1 MTFKHKLSRR
11 LALLFGSAALA
22 TLAIYACE
30 LPGTLT
36 PPTGASQLVVSPH
49 AVAAQPGQDV
59 MFTAVGLTA
68 EGDTAD
74 VDVTWST
81 TGGSISG
88 QSRSTN
94 GRRHYG
100 HWKNST
106 CGSFGVA
113 ATSNPGGSSDTASVT
128 VTCVASVTVTPP
140 SAAIPQGQTLQLTAT
155 PIDTSG
161 TPMTGQAVAWASSN
175 GAVATVT
182 GSGLVSAMAPGLA
195 TITATSG
202 GKSGT
207 AAITVTS
214 VPVAAVDV
222 APAVATIPQGQTTQL
237 TATPKDAAGNPLAGR
252 AVTWASSNGAVATVN
267 NSGLVSA
274 LAAGS
279 ATITATSEG
288 QSGSAGVTVTPVP
301 VASVAV
307 SPPTASIQVGQTA
320 QLTATPKDASG
331 NALSGRVVN
340 WTSSNNSVAT
350 VSSSGLVT
358 GLAVG
363 SATITATSEGQ
374 SGGAAVTV
382 TAAPMPVASVAV
394 TPATPSIQVG
404 QTVQLTATPKD
415 ASGNTLTGRTVGW
428 TSSNTAV
435 ATVSPSGGLVTG
447 KAAGAATITATSE
460 GKIGSAAVTVTQVPV
475 ASVAVSPATATI
487 QIGQTAQL
495 TATPKDASGNTL
507 SGRVV
512 TWGSSSTSIATVNT
526 SGLVTGMVAGSATI
540 TATSEGKTG
549 SATVTVTATST
560 GSGLKFDN
568 LVVILMENHGYGEI
582 YGVAPLMT
590 SFADQNALFQNYTG
604 ITHPSE
610 PNYVNIFGANT
621 FGMSGDGNCCW
632 SISALNIVDRL
643 ESSGLTWKA
652 FAEGAGSSGTCSFS
666 PPRSS
671 DHFPFMDFSD
681 MDTPSRCSHF
691 LTTSSSND
699 AELIAEL
706 NSSNPANFIWLTPTD
721 NHNMHDNSVSS
732 GDSWLSGLVTKIMA
746 TSTFTSRRAALFV
759 VFDEG
764 DDESCPSGCSDRLYA
779 VWAGPTVKSG
789 LKPTTP
795 VSHYSVLKTLEANW
809 GFSALPSPAHDG
821 SANSMMEVF
830 K

>member
-49 AVAAQPGQDV
+49 AVAAQPDQDV

-106 CGSFGVA
+106 CGGFAVA

-140 SAAIPQGQTLQLTAT
+140 SAVIPQGQTLQLTAT

-161 TPMTGQAVAWASSN
+161 TPMTGQAVAWASSH

-182 GSGLVSAMAPGLA
+182 GSGLVSAVGPGLA

-237 TATPKDAAGNPLAGR
+237 TATPKDAAGTPLSGR
-252 AVTWASSNGAVATVN
+252 LVTWASSNTSVATVN
-267 NSGLVSA
+267 SSSGLVSGV
-274 LAAGS
+274 AAGS

-288 QSGSAGVTVTPVP
+288 QSGSAAVTVTPVP

-307 SPPTASIQVGQTA
+307 SPATATIQIGQTAQLTATPKDANGTTLSGRAVNWTSSNTSVATVNSSSGLVSGVAAGSATITATSEGQSGSAAASVAVSPATASILVGQTV

-331 NALSGRVVN
+331 NALSGRVVT
-340 WTSSNNSVAT
+340 WGSSNNSIAT
-350 VSSSGLVT
+350 VTSSGLVS
-358 GLAVG
+358 GVAAG

-374 SGGAAVTV
+374 SGASAVTV
-382 TAAPMPVASVAV
+382 AAAPVPVASVAV

-415 ASGNTLTGRTVGW
+415 ASGN
-428 TSSNTAV
+428 A
-435 ATVSPSGGLVTG
+435 
-447 KAAGAATITATSE
+447 
-460 GKIGSAAVTVTQVPV
+460 
-475 ASVAVSPATATI
+475 
-487 QIGQTAQL
+487 
-495 TATPKDASGNTL
+495 L

-512 TWGSSSTSIATVNT
+512 TWGSSNNSIATVT
-526 SGLVTGMVAGSATI
+526 
-540 TATSEGKTG
+540 
-549 SATVTVTATST
+549 
-560 GSGLKFDN
+560 
-568 LVVILMENHGYGEI
+568 
-582 YGVAPLMT
+582 
-590 SFADQNALFQNYTG
+590 
-604 ITHPSE
+604 
-610 PNYVNIFGANT
+610 
-621 FGMSGDGNCCW
+621 
-632 SISALNIVDRL
+632 
-643 ESSGLTWKA
+643 SSG
-652 FAEGAGSSGTCSFS
+652 
-666 PPRSS
+666 
-671 DHFPFMDFSD
+671 
-681 MDTPSRCSHF
+681 
-691 LTTSSSND
+691 
-699 AELIAEL
+699 
-706 NSSNPANFIWLTPTD
+706 
-721 NHNMHDNSVSS
+721 
-732 GDSWLSGLVTKIMA
+732 
-746 TSTFTSRRAALFV
+746 
-759 VFDEG
+759 
-764 DDESCPSGCSDRLYA
+764 SC
-779 VWAGPTVKSG
+779 
-789 LKPTTP
+789 
-795 VSHYSVLKTLEANW
+795 
-809 GFSALPSPAHDG
+809 
-821 SANSMMEVF
+821 
-830 K
+830 

>member
-49 AVAAQPGQDV
+49 AVAAQPDQDV

-106 CGSFGVA
+106 CGGFAVA

-140 SAAIPQGQTLQLTAT
+140 SAVIPQGQTLQLTAT

-182 GSGLVSAMAPGLA
+182 GSGLVSAVGPGLA

-237 TATPKDAAGNPLAGR
+237 TATPKDAAGTPLSGR
-252 AVTWASSNGAVATVN
+252 LVTWASSNTSVATVN
-267 NSGLVSA
+267 SSSGLVSGV
-274 LAAGS
+274 AAGS

-288 QSGSAGVTVTPVP
+288 QSGSAAVTVTPVP

-307 SPPTASIQVGQTA
+307 SPATASILVGQTV
-320 QLTATPKDASG
+320 QLTGTPKDASG
-331 NALSGRVVN
+331 NALSGRVVT
-340 WTSSNNSVAT
+340 WGSSNNSIAT
-350 VSSSGLVT
+350 VTSSGLVS
-358 GLAVG
+358 GVAAG

-374 SGGAAVTV
+374 SGASAVTV
-382 TAAPMPVASVAV
+382 AAAPVPVASVAV

-428 TSSNTAV
+428 TSSNTA
-435 ATVSPSGGLVTG
+435 
-447 KAAGAATITATSE
+447 
-460 GKIGSAAVTVTQVPV
+460 
-475 ASVAVSPATATI
+475 
-487 QIGQTAQL
+487 
-495 TATPKDASGNTL
+495 
-507 SGRVV
+507 
-512 TWGSSSTSIATVNT
+512 IATVT
-526 SGLVTGMVAGSATI
+526 
-540 TATSEGKTG
+540 
-549 SATVTVTATST
+549 
-560 GSGLKFDN
+560 
-568 LVVILMENHGYGEI
+568 
-582 YGVAPLMT
+582 
-590 SFADQNALFQNYTG
+590 
-604 ITHPSE
+604 
-610 PNYVNIFGANT
+610 
-621 FGMSGDGNCCW
+621 
-632 SISALNIVDRL
+632 
-643 ESSGLTWKA
+643 SSG
-652 FAEGAGSSGTCSFS
+652 
-666 PPRSS
+666 
-671 DHFPFMDFSD
+671 
-681 MDTPSRCSHF
+681 
-691 LTTSSSND
+691 
-699 AELIAEL
+699 
-706 NSSNPANFIWLTPTD
+706 
-721 NHNMHDNSVSS
+721 
-732 GDSWLSGLVTKIMA
+732 
-746 TSTFTSRRAALFV
+746 
-759 VFDEG
+759 
-764 DDESCPSGCSDRLYA
+764 SC
-779 VWAGPTVKSG
+779 
-789 LKPTTP
+789 
-795 VSHYSVLKTLEANW
+795 
-809 GFSALPSPAHDG
+809 
-821 SANSMMEVF
+821 
-830 K
+830 

>member
-1 MTFKHKLSRR
+1 MTFMHKLSRR

-30 LPGTLT
+30 LPLPLT
-36 PPTGASQLVVSPH
+36 SPSDAAQLVVSPH
-49 AVAAQPGQDV
+49 AVFADPNQDV

-106 CGSFGVA
+106 CGSFTVTA
-113 ATSNPGGSSDTASVT
+113 ASNPGGLSDAAGVI
-128 VTCVASVTVTPP
+128 VTCVASVAVTPP
-140 SAAIPQGQTLQLTAT
+140 SATIPQGQTLQLTAT

-161 TPMTGQAVAWASSN
+161 APMTGQAVAWASSN

-288 QSGSAGVTVTPVP
+288 QSGSAAVTVAPVT

-307 SPPTASIQVGQTA
+307 SPATASIQVGQTA

-331 NALSGRVVN
+331 NTLSGRVVN

-358 GLAVG
+358 GLTAG

-374 SGGAAVTV
+374 SGSAALTV
-382 TAAPMPVASVAV
+382 TAAPVPVASVAVSPATATIPAGQTAQLTATPKDASGNTLTGRTVSWASSNTAVATVSTSGLVTGKVAGSATITATSEGQCGASAVTVAAAPVPVASVAV

-435 ATVSPSGGLVTG
+435 ATVSTSGLVTG
-447 KAAGAATITATSE
+447 KVAGSATITATSE
-460 GKIGSAAVTVTQVPV
+460 GQSGSAAVTVTPVPV
-475 ASVAVSPATATI
+475 ASVAVSPATASI
-487 QIGQTAQL
+487 LVGQTQQL

-512 TWGSSSTSIATVNT
+512 SWQSSNGSIATVRSSGRVTGLTAGSATITATSEGQSGSAGVRVAAAPVPVASVAVTPATASIQAGQTVQLTATPKDASGNT
-526 SGLVTGMVAGSATI
+526 LSGRTVSWASSNTAFATVSASGLVTGKAAGSATI
-540 TATSEGKTG
+540 TATSEGKSGT
-549 SATVTVTATST
+549 AVVTVTQ
-560 GSGLKFDN
+560 
-568 LVVILMENHGYGEI
+568 VP
-582 YGVAPLMT
+582 VA
-590 SFADQNALFQNYTG
+590 S
-604 ITHPSE
+604 
-610 PNYVNIFGANT
+610 
-621 FGMSGDGNCCW
+621 
-632 SISALNIVDRL
+632 
-643 ESSGLTWKA
+643 
-652 FAEGAGSSGTCSFS
+652 
-666 PPRSS
+666 
-671 DHFPFMDFSD
+671 
-681 MDTPSRCSHF
+681 
-691 LTTSSSND
+691 
-699 AELIAEL
+699 
-706 NSSNPANFIWLTPTD
+706 
-721 NHNMHDNSVSS
+721 
-732 GDSWLSGLVTKIMA
+732 
-746 TSTFTSRRAALFV
+746 
-759 VFDEG
+759 
-764 DDESCPSGCSDRLYA
+764 
-779 VWAGPTVKSG
+779 
-789 LKPTTP
+789 
-795 VSHYSVLKTLEANW
+795 
-809 GFSALPSPAHDG
+809 
-821 SANSMMEVF
+821 
-830 K
+830 